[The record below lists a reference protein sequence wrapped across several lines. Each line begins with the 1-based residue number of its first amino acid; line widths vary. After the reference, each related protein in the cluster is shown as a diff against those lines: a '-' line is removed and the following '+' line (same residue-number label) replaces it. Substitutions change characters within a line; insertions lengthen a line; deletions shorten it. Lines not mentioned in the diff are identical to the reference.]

1 MNGYHQLA
9 LFVVL
14 FGGFLG
20 WGLALD
26 YREWLKTHVFG
37 EVPFRPKFTGWLKSL
52 LPPKNWDYWAKRF
65 DPEYLLNLPMIQ
77 SVDFAMNTQQQF
89 IRPKASQ
96 FPELDWGLLKAMEE
110 RRELVNCW
118 AEAIIDNQ
126 VINVGFDIPKNV
138 QDKIIIGTYLTPEE
152 RAKYFD

>member
-1 MNGYHQLA
+1 M
-9 LFVVL
+9 
-14 FGGFLG
+14 
-20 WGLALD
+20 D

-89 IRPKASQ
+89 IRP
-96 FPELDWGLLKAMEE
+96 WE
-110 RRELVNCW
+110 RIYVDEI
-118 AEAIIDNQ
+118 AA
-126 VINVGFDIPKNV
+126 FT
-138 QDKIIIGTYLTPEE
+138 DKQYKYLSDKMKP
-152 RAKYFD
+152 